1 MVGTPYSSVARLI
14 GVAAE
19 HWDAIDGEAAS
30 RGVDLFELPPDRF
43 LNAIYWWAVQ
53 RVKEP
58 EDFKRRLEQH
68 FPLPMEWAVGAPVTE
83 QDLNAD
89 GESFV
94 AFAAAFGVP
103 LPKSG

>member
-1 MVGTPYSSVARLI
+1 M
-14 GVAAE
+14 
-19 HWDAIDGEAAS
+19 
-30 RGVDLFELPPDRF
+30 
-43 LNAIYWWAVQ
+43 
-53 RVKEP
+53 KEP